1 MKVLRSFAF
10 ALFTLLPSTSAKTNT
25 PSLVSLGGAAKHQ
38 TQQQQWKPKIDFP
51 APPNTT
57 AIVKLPTKENKKAAI
72 VMGLILAF
80 NSGFIN
86 GLCLSGVAAANG
98 AKQAVSA
105 VTASWTN
112 SAMGLA
118 SGNMGQFK
126 FLSAVILSFMGGSVI
141 AGFLNPKPP
150 KQFTLQEESN
160 NPSPLPWYST
170 SFYIGAVLLA
180 LAGMNLGKGDNNVKL
195 GFLLAS
201 MANGIQ
207 NSITSV
213 ITGNLCRTSHYTG
226 ITSDMGTFLGQCLR
240 GNKTNL
246 FKLQVFAGLAA
257 VFWMGGFSSYFAA
270 SELQNSALYISAALY
285 ILIGTFY
292 K

>member
-1 MKVLRSFAF
+1 MKVLSLAF
-10 ALFTLLPSTSAKTNT
+10 ALLTLLPSTSAKTN
-25 PSLVSLGGAAKHQ
+25 PPKLVSRGGAAK
-38 TQQQQWKPKIDFP
+38 QQKQAQWKPKIDFP
-51 APPNTT
+51 SPPAGIVAPP
-57 AIVKLPTKENKKAAI
+57 PKEKKDAAI
-72 VMGLILAF
+72 LMGLALAF

-86 GLCLSGVAAANG
+86 GLCLSGAAAANG

-118 SGNMGQFK
+118 SGNLGQFK

-141 AGFLNPKPP
+141 AGFLNPTPP
-150 KQFTLQEESN
+150 KQFTLQEST
-160 NPSPLPWYST
+160 SSLPWYSS

-180 LAGMNLGKGDNNVKL
+180 LAGMNLGGDNVKL
-195 GFLLAS
+195 GFLLAA

-213 ITGNLCRTSHYTG
+213 MTGNLCRTSHYTG

-240 GNKTNL
+240 GNKANL
-246 FKLQVFAGLAA
+246 FKLKVFAGLAA
-257 VFWMGGFSSYFAA
+257 MFWAGGFSSFFAA
-270 SELQNSALYISAALY
+270 SELKNQALYLSAALY